1 MSLALAKLVHS
12 GPPSPPSP
20 ITGEDKE
27 DKKTEVSVDVASLG
41 LADANEER
49 RFWFQRRTKY
59 DPDSVAT
66 LV

>member
-1 MSLALAKLVHS
+1 MPLAFAKLVHD
-12 GPPSPPSP
+12 GPNSRSP
-20 ITGEDKE
+20 ITGDDKE
-27 DKKTEVSVDVASLG
+27 NKTAEVSVDASSLD
-41 LADANEER
+41 LADAQEER